1 MSKSLSC
8 GSEEGRSVDG
18 VSRSPRTVGA
28 ADGIISPRVG
38 IRLRDLLGGSAT
50 SGDAGFGRRASGARW
65 VGAVSHP
72 VTYLPAL
79 LRLLRLIAGARGG
92 RRTARRRGVLLTGVR
107 DSSAGAGHHGRR
119 LRELSGLRSGRGARN
134 AFPCDEASTPPALS
148 VPAWA
153 SISLC
158 SVFYGDL
165 RGAGI

>member
-38 IRLRDLLGGSAT
+38 IRLRDPWWERNLRRRGVRETRERRTMGGGGVSSSYVPASA
-50 SGDAGFGRRASGARW
+50 S
-65 VGAVSHP
+65 P
-72 VTYLPAL
+72 P
-79 LRLLRLIAGARGG
+79 LRLIAGARGG

-107 DSSAGAGHHGRR
+107 DPALAPGITGAGFANSPAFAPGA
-119 LRELSGLRSGRGARN
+119 GARN

-153 SISLC
+153 SISLLG
-158 SVFYGDL
+158 VRRRPAGV
-165 RGAGI
+165 RGF